1 MHRDILCLAALA
13 FAVFAL
19 AASGELA
26 AAQDPATIV
35 PKAAVENVLGGK
47 FNVESPEPGVLF
59 YTEDGT
65 GYRSVQIYLTEA
77 NGRLSDLKA
86 QLEQDKEPVE
96 DIADLG
102 DAALYRPQRSEATV
116 EKTTQKGERLWLSI
130 AVQNAANAADAK
142 RFAVE
147 LLRRAA
153 TKL

>member
-1 MHRDILCLAALA
+1 MHRDILCLAAFV

-19 AASGELA
+19 AAPGELA

-35 PKAAVENVLGGK
+35 PKSDVEHVLGGK
-47 FNVESPEPGVLF
+47 FKVESPEPGVLF

-65 GYRSVQIYLTEA
+65 GYRSVQVYLTEA
-77 NGRLSDLKA
+77 KGRLSDLKA

-116 EKTTQKGERLWLSI
+116 EKTTERGERLWLSV
-130 AVQNAANAADAK
+130 AVQTAASVADAK

-153 TKL
+153 PKL

>member
-1 MHRDILCLAALA
+1 MHRDIRCLAAFV
-13 FAVFAL
+13 FAVFML
-19 AASGELA
+19 TASGRLA
-26 AAQDPATIV
+26 AAQDPAKIV
-35 PKAAVENVLGGK
+35 PKADVENVLGGK

-59 YTEDGT
+59 YNEDGT
-65 GYRSVQIYLTEA
+65 GYRSVQVYLTEA
-77 NGRLSDLKA
+77 KGRLSDLKA
-86 QLEQDKEPVE
+86 QLEQDQEPVE

-116 EKTTQKGERLWLSI
+116 EKTTKEGERLWLSI
-130 AVQNAANAADAK
+130 AVQNTTGAADAK